1 MKKSLL
7 YISALLL
14 GMGALA
20 SCSNDEVLPP
30 VPTPEGGFE
39 TLGDGSWESP
49 YSAYQCL
56 VGSPGEEAND
66 VWVTGY
72 IVGWLNTDA
81 SPTFSLEEKSARI
94 GEAAIPCSAE
104 SNLLLSVNNPAH
116 PVLDENGEP
125 VLNEDG
131 TPKVEMVWP
140 DWTECCTVQLPSGA
154 VRSALSLMQH
164 PDNLGKQVAIKGTTG
179 IKYCGVYGL
188 KNSSNF
194 QWGDKGVYEEPKEPI
209 VNATFTKVNDFEG
222 DGQYLMVFNGNIMAL
237 SVENTSGHG
246 YIQVKEVNIDGDSY
260 TTSTENAY
268 TFKQTENGYT
278 IRDGRGCYIWKTTA
292 FSNTQFQI
300 TAAEG
305 TEGMDWSVT
314 RNSDGTFT
322 IMNILTKT
330 SMQYSSSYSNVAS
343 YSGVNGV
350 FPMLYKRVTE

>member
-1 MKKSLL
+1 
-7 YISALLL
+7 
-14 GMGALA
+14 MGALA

-164 PDNLGKQVAIKGTTG
+164 PDNLGKQVSLKGTTG

-188 KNSSNF
+188 KNTSNYN
-194 QWGDKGVYEEPKEPI
+194 WGPQGFYEEPKEPI
-209 VNATFTKVNDFEG
+209 VDAAFTKVSAFDG
-222 DGQYLMVFNGNIMAL
+222 DGQYLMVFNGNQMCAVYEPETHSYGAL
-237 SVENTSGHG
+237 PVATVTVENDQ
-246 YIQVKEVNIDGDSY
+246 I
-260 TTSTENAY
+260 TTSTLNAY
-268 TFKQTENGYT
+268 TFTAVEGGYT
-278 IRDGRGCYIWKTTA
+278 IRDGYGRYLWRDPKYSNSYFQFTA
-292 FSNTQFQI
+292 LPNGGDVWTVNQN
-300 TAAEG
+300 A
-305 TEGMDWSVT
+305 
-314 RNSDGTFT
+314 DGTFK
-322 IMNILTKT
+322 INNVLQNYSI
-330 SMQYSSSYSNVAS
+330 QYSAQYANIGCYSSAS
-343 YSGVNGV
+343 GV
-350 FPMLYKRVTE
+350 FPILYKRNAN